1 MPIFTFN
8 KKAGKE
14 YGHIL
19 LTHIVHDIHEV
30 YGVLLKNCFLWEKVN
45 KWPHALGF
53 WTCLTHNSKPIY

>member
-1 MPIFTFN
+1 MPILTFN

-30 YGVLLKNCFLWEKVN
+30 YGVLLKNCFMWEKVN

-53 WTCLTHNSKPIY
+53 